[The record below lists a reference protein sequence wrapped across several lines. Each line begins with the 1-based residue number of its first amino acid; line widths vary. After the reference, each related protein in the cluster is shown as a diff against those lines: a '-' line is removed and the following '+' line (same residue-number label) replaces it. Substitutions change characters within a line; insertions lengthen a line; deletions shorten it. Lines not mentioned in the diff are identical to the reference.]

1 MMKIFASFPHGMDAS
16 ETAQGPYAVARAG
29 FELAILRTKGDESTN
44 EPPRLI
50 SAYANGRVYDGR
62 VCRCMALRGSVHEP
76 LYGLRSQSL
85 RTLYKFARR
94 VYAMWPIY

>member
-1 MMKIFASFPHGMDAS
+1 MDAS

-50 SAYANGRVYDGR
+50 STYANGRVYDGR
-62 VCRCMALRGSVHEP
+62 VCRWLSEDLSMNHSTG
-76 LYGLRSQSL
+76 YGLSHSEHCISSHIAYTPCGLFTEIQD
-85 RTLYKFARR
+85 
-94 VYAMWPIY
+94 PIFNN

>member
-29 FELAILRTKGDESTN
+29 FELAILRTEGDESTN

-62 VCRCMALRGSVHEP
+62 GCNHSTG
-76 LYGLRSQSL
+76 YGLSRSEHCISSHVAYTPCGLFTEIQD
-85 RTLYKFARR
+85 
-94 VYAMWPIY
+94 PIFNN